1 MMTWGPAC
9 VAGCSLVFHSS
20 LSLSLSHSLSV
31 FASRC
36 VEYNDLTRGWQNLN
50 LLSHPI
56 NATLAPQ
63 ARQAKASGE
72 NLKYMTLAP
81 QARRLSGEILNYSL
95 SHFSD
100 ILSMIIGCVEYVIN
114 KCIIFYSIV
123 IRK

>member
-72 NLKYMTLAP
+72 N
-81 QARRLSGEILNYSL
+81 
-95 SHFSD
+95 
-100 ILSMIIGCVEYVIN
+100 
-114 KCIIFYSIV
+114 
-123 IRK
+123 